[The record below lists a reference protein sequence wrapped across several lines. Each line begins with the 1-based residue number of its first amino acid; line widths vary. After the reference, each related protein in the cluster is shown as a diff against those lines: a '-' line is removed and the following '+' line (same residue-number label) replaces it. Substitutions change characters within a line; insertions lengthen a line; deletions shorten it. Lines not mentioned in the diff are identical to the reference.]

1 MKQQFKTEQDLE
13 KQGVTRDPFLTVD
26 PSRISAHQNP
36 WWWLWLSR
44 IGLPMSS
51 LVGAWLI
58 FWWDPP
64 QPPTKQLCS
73 RCSVLLTSALS
84 SLLPLRAFP
93 FVISNTLLHVFR
105 VMSLQS
111 DSSHSPFKQAISNL
125 PPTLLHLFPGLRS
138 QARETNSYHFMEHIC
153 RLSLCLPK
161 TSFMSL
167 RVDAADQIS
176 LQPSGC
182 PWMTLITLSW
192 ELKICLD

>member
-13 KQGVTRDPFLTVD
+13 KHGVTMDPFLTVH
-26 PSRISAHQNP
+26 PSRISAHP
-36 WWWLWLSR
+36 KPMVVAVTHRDHGVFSR

-84 SLLPLRAFP
+84 SLLLLWAFL
-93 FVISNTLLHVFR
+93 FVIFNTLLHVFR
-105 VMSLQS
+105 IMSLQS
-111 DSSHSPFKQAISNL
+111 DSSHSPFKQAVSNL

-138 QARETNSYHFMEHIC
+138 QARETNSYHFHGTH
-153 RLSLCLPK
+153 L
-161 TSFMSL
+161 
-167 RVDAADQIS
+167 
-176 LQPSGC
+176 
-182 PWMTLITLSW
+182 
-192 ELKICLD
+192 